1 MAVIGARPVTGLGL
15 LGRRPRHL
23 RRPVH
28 RAAEKRRARRL
39 PGVPA
44 VLVAI
49 LAAAGLGLF
58 YLSQSTHVAATGYE
72 INSLQRRIDALAVER
87 QQLLV
92 QIGQAR
98 SPSVIQE
105 RAVEDLG
112 LAPIDQSLVAFTT
125 LPPST
130 DPPPR

>member
-1 MAVIGARPVTGLGL
+1 MAVAGARPAPGFGL
-15 LGRRPRHL
+15 LGRRPHPV
-23 RRPVH
+23 RRPTH
-28 RAAEKRRARRL
+28 RAAQRRRARSL

-58 YLSQSTHVAATGYE
+58 YLSQSTHVAATGYQ
-72 INSLQRRIDALAVER
+72 INGLHARIEALAVER

-98 SPSVIQE
+98 SPSVIE
-105 RAVEDLG
+105 ARAVDDLG
-112 LAPIDQSLVAFTT
+112 LVPIDPSLVSFTSP
-125 LPPST
+125 PPST
-130 DPPPR
+130 DHPR

>member
-15 LGRRPRHL
+15 LGRRA
-23 RRPVH
+23 RRGQRPAY
-28 RAAEKRRARRL
+28 RSADKRRVRRL

-72 INSLQRRIDALAVER
+72 INTLQRRISELAVER

-98 SPSVIQE
+98 SPSTIEQ
-105 RAVEDLG
+105 RAIEDLG
-112 LAPIDQSLVAFTT
+112 LVQIDQALVSFTIQ
-125 LPPST
+125 PPST
-130 DPPPR
+130 DHSR

>member
-15 LGRRPRHL
+15 LGRRPRHG
-23 RRPVH
+23 RRPTY
-28 RAAEKRRARRL
+28 RLAEKRRVRRL

-72 INSLQRRIDALAVER
+72 INTLQRRISDLAVER

-98 SPSVIQE
+98 SPSTIQQ
-105 RAVEDLG
+105 RAIEDLG
-112 LAPIDQSLVAFTT
+112 LVVIDQALVTFTIP
-125 LPPST
+125 PPST
-130 DPPPR
+130 DHSR

>member
-15 LGRRPRHL
+15 LGRRARHGQ
-23 RRPVH
+23 RPAD
-28 RAAEKRRARRL
+28 RSADKRRVRRL

-72 INSLQRRIDALAVER
+72 INTLQRRISELAVER

-98 SPSVIQE
+98 SPSTIEQ
-105 RAVEDLG
+105 RAIEDLG
-112 LAPIDQSLVAFTT
+112 LVQIDQALVSFTIQ
-125 LPPST
+125 PPST
-130 DPPPR
+130 DHSR